1 MADMRISMNDCIFN
15 QGLEYHLM
23 DMAVQEKV
31 GEVFGEGGSTP
42 SIGVSNVLARL
53 KLYYGDSYRLEV
65 HSEENRGTSIKI
77 TIPKM

>member
-1 MADMRISMNDCIFN
+1 MS
-15 QGLEYHLM
+15 
-23 DMAVQEKV
+23 QEKV